1 MTFEKKKFRCG
12 CGARRRKG
20 RNKKKDHKKESK
32 EEEITDLSMQTQ

>member
-20 RNKKKDHKKESK
+20 RKKKDHKKESK